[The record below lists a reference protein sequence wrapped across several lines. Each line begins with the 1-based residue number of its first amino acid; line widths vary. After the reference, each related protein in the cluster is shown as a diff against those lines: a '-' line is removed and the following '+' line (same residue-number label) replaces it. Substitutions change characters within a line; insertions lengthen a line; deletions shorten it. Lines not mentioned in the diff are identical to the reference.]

1 MKKKL
6 FLFILIL
13 NLLVPTACSFYSAV
27 FCDSTTKESFL
38 VELLKS
44 SEEESKETEDESE
57 KEKEKEK
64 NFISIQVI
72 VPFQCTDSNTST
84 YYYFDCKALSGNQQI
99 LSPPPKN

>member
-13 NLLVPTACSFYSAV
+13 NILVPTAYSFYNAV
-27 FCDSTTKESFL
+27 FCSSMTKESFL
-38 VELLKS
+38 MEMLKN

-57 KEKEKEK
+57 KEK
-64 NFISIQVI
+64 NFISIQVT
-72 VPFQCTDSNTST
+72 VPVLDTDSKANT
-84 YYYFDCKALSGNQQI
+84 YYHFECKALAGTQQI

>member
-27 FCDSTTKESFL
+27 FCDSMSKESFL
-38 VELLKS
+38 IELLKS
-44 SEEESKETEDESE
+44 SEEESKEKEDES
-57 KEKEKEK
+57 EKEKEK

-72 VPFQCTDSNTST
+72 VPSQDADLKTNT
-84 YYYFDCKALSGNQQI
+84 YYHFDCKALTGTQQI